1 MFFVLFKVNFTKP
14 DKMYRD
20 TILGLEEGGECGKRG
35 QKARDLRGRGVKED
49 MSKFKRE
56 SLKRWG
62 ELLKKLEN

>member
-1 MFFVLFKVNFTKP
+1 M
-14 DKMYRD
+14 
-20 TILGLEEGGECGKRG
+20 GLEEGGECGKRG